1 MTRHSDQEAVKL
13 LLKTATGGI
22 SKNIVDLQNVVKES
36 AWKRYSN
43 SRQKDFPTA
52 VKKVRLDFDWTGVKF
67 IPTKPKY
74 SDHGTVQY
82 ESNILFESVF
92 KNNSNQ
98 EQHHSL
104 KTEQQTTGTCKS
116 SITKGYTT
124 GFNVGLTLSAP
135 SDIVGTTAG
144 FSKGFSVENTLA
156 NEDQRTM
163 TWSAEGVLLVE
174 KQSML
179 TAKLQITEKQ
189 SSYTFT
195 TNVAVKGEVIVTFYE
210 RKNNKYL
217 MEYRAPIRTI
227 LVQKKDKFKDDK
239 GKIFV
244 EDIDGTAYV
253 KVEGEC
259 IFKYGIKQEIIINQ
273 NSNKEQNVLS

>member
-1 MTRHSDQEAVKL
+1 MGHCCSKQDIETY
-13 LLKTATGGI
+13 TASGGI

-36 AWKRYSN
+36 AWKRYIA
-43 SRQKDFPTA
+43 SREQDFPTA

-67 IPTKPKY
+67 IPEILEY
-74 SDHGTVQY
+74 SDPGTVKY

-98 EQHHSL
+98 EQHHNL
-104 KTEQQTTGTCKS
+104 KTEQNTTGTCKS

-135 SDIVGTTAG
+135 GDILGTSAG
-144 FSKGFSVENTLA
+144 FSKGFSVENTFA
-156 NEDQRTM
+156 NEDQRKM

-174 KQSML
+174 KNSEL

-189 SSYTFT
+189 SSYTFST
-195 TNVAVKGEVIVTFYE
+195 KVAVKGEVIVKFYE

-217 MEYRAPIRTI
+217 MEYRGPIRTI
-227 LVQKKDKFKDDK
+227 LIQKKDKFTDTN
-239 GKIFV
+239 GQIFV
-244 EDIDGTAYV
+244 EDINGTAYV

-259 IFKYGIKQEIIINQ
+259 IFKYGIKQEVIITQ
-273 NSNKEQNVLS
+273 NSNEKQNVST

>member
-1 MTRHSDQEAVKL
+1 MVFNVRLVQTE
-13 LLKTATGGI
+13 TGGI

-36 AWKRYSN
+36 AWKWYSDR
-43 SRQKDFPTA
+43 RQKDFPTA
-52 VKKVRLDFDWTGVKF
+52 MKKVRLDFDWTGVKF
-67 IPTKPKY
+67 IPTKLKY
-74 SDHGTVQY
+74 SDPRTVQY

-92 KNNSNQ
+92 KNNSNK

-104 KTEQQTTGTCKS
+104 KTEQQTTGTCTS

-135 SDIVGTTAG
+135 ANIAGTTCG
-144 FSKGFSVENTLA
+144 FSKGFSVENTLV
-156 NEDQRTM
+156 NEDKRTM

-195 TNVAVKGEVIVTFYE
+195 TKVSVKGEVIVKFYE
-210 RKNNKYL
+210 RKNNRYL

-227 LVQKKDKFKDDK
+227 LVQKKDMFTDAK
-239 GKIFV
+239 GEIFV

-253 KVEGEC
+253 KVEGKC

-273 NSNKEQNVLS
+273 NSNENQIVLS

>member
-1 MTRHSDQEAVKL
+1 MNIIKFWIVISTEIENSSYFIYAVKL
-13 LLKTATGGI
+13 SLKTAKEGI

-36 AWKRYSN
+36 AWK
-43 SRQKDFPTA
+43 
-52 VKKVRLDFDWTGVKF
+52 
-67 IPTKPKY
+67 
-74 SDHGTVQY
+74 
-82 ESNILFESVF
+82 
-92 KNNSNQ
+92 SNQ

-210 RKNNKYL
+210 RKNNRYL
-217 MEYRAPIRTI
+217 MEYRASIRTI

-273 NSNKEQNVLS
+273 NSNKEQNALS